1 MAAAPPERR
10 AGPHG
15 GTWPSRFAQ
24 VMAETLAGSRPPAQL
39 APWTTE
45 QARKRIS
52 ELGPVLASGR
62 QPRVRRVVSAS
73 PAEGV
78 VELTVVVDAGARIRA
93 LALRLE
99 RDGKAGWRCTAV
111 EAA

>member
-1 MAAAPPERR
+1 
-10 AGPHG
+10 
-15 GTWPSRFAQ
+15 
-24 VMAETLAGSRPPAQL
+24 V
-39 APWTTE
+39 

-78 VELTVVVDAGARIRA
+78 VELTVVVDTGTRTRA

-99 RDGKAGWRCTAV
+99 RDGQTGWRCTAV